1 MTRISIHETMKV
13 VGWKKKYV
21 TIKRKKKIYSYSM
34 LLVINTKKKEKK
46 KKSCCNCLFLKF
58 KFAR

>member
-13 VGWKKKYV
+13 VGWKKKYA
-21 TIKRKKKIYSYSM
+21 TIKGKKDIQLQPEYVTSNKY
-34 LLVINTKKKEKK
+34 LKKEK
-46 KKSCCNCLFLKF
+46 KKSCCNCLYLKF